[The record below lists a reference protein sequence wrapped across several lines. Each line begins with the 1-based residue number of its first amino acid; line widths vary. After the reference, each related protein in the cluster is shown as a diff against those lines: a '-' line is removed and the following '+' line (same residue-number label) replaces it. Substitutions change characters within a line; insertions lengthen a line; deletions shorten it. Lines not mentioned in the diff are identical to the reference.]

1 MAEYQTS
8 DLEETETIDEIFG
21 LKKVS
26 SGPAQHNLGGM
37 PYKRQA
43 HADLMKKKHGVET
56 KFHGGVSGDELSYHG
71 PAKKVKAA
79 LATHY
84 GGDHDQAKSNH
95 PHIFGAKKESLNYD
109 EEDNMV
115 EAQGH
120 DPKNAEAQSIAS
132 VDKAGEATG
141 TAPARKGDK
150 KNSEPMPKTK
160 AALMAGMVSKM
171 QGMNKQSLMAMYGK
185 HMSEDVED
193 DQELEA
199 VAETS
204 YDFDAD
210 LNALVESEATLSDEF
225 KGKAGI
231 IFEAAVKSKIAEEV
245 ERLEENYKTE
255 LQEEV
260 DTFKNEMVEKVDGY
274 LNYVVENWMEENK
287 LAIQSGLRTEI
298 AEGFMN
304 KLKDLFTES
313 YVEVPESKVDLVDD
327 LAEQVE
333 ELETKLNESTA
344 KQIEMTEELEQFKRY
359 EVIRE
364 HARGL
369 AETEVEKLIKLTQDI
384 DYVSEETFGE
394 KVATIKE
401 SYFKKAVASE
411 NSADLIEE
419 EAEDEVEVSDA
430 MNQYLAA
437 LKKTIK

>member
-1 MAEYQTS
+1 M
-8 DLEETETIDEIFG
+8 TEDQIIED
-21 LKKVS
+21 
-26 SGPAQHNLGGM
+26 Q
-37 PYKRQA
+37 
-43 HADLMKKKHGVET
+43 DVET
-56 KFHGGVSGDELSYHG
+56 SEVE
-71 PAKKVKAA
+71 
-79 LATHY
+79 
-84 GGDHDQAKSNH
+84 
-95 PHIFGAKKESLNYD
+95 IE
-109 EEDNMV
+109 

-141 TAPARKGDK
+141 QAPARKGDK

-160 AALMAGMVSKM
+160 AALMAGMMTKM
-171 QGMNKQSLMAMYGK
+171 QGMNKQQLAAMYKMEEFEAEG
-185 HMSEDVED
+185 EAIAE
-193 DQELEA
+193 QEA
-199 VAETS
+199 S

-260 DTFKNEMVEKVDGY
+260 DTFKNEMIDKVDGY
-274 LNYVVENWMEENK
+274 LNHVVENWMEENK

-304 KLKDLFTES
+304 SLKDLFTES
-313 YVEVPESKVDLVDD
+313 YIEVPESKVDLVDD

-364 HARGL
+364 NSRDL

-384 DYVSEETFGE
+384 DYVSEETFAE

-401 SYFKKAVASE
+401 SYFKKAAASE
-411 NSADLIEE
+411 NSTDLIEE
-419 EAEDEVEVSDA
+419 EAEDEVEVSDSMA
-430 MNQYLAA
+430 QYLAA
-437 LKKTIK
+437 IKKTNK

>member
-1 MAEYQTS
+1 M
-8 DLEETETIDEIFG
+8 TEDQIIED
-21 LKKVS
+21 
-26 SGPAQHNLGGM
+26 Q
-37 PYKRQA
+37 
-43 HADLMKKKHGVET
+43 DVET
-56 KFHGGVSGDELSYHG
+56 SEVE
-71 PAKKVKAA
+71 
-79 LATHY
+79 
-84 GGDHDQAKSNH
+84 
-95 PHIFGAKKESLNYD
+95 IE
-109 EEDNMV
+109 

-160 AALMAGMVSKM
+160 AGMINAMYNQMS
-171 QGMNKQSLMAMYGK
+171 GMKKTDLMAMYKG
-185 HMSEDVED
+185 MNEDAVEV
-193 DQELEA
+193 EGEA
-199 VAETS
+199 IAEHEAS

-304 KLKDLFTES
+304 SLKDLFTES
-313 YVEVPESKVDLVDD
+313 YIEVPESKVDLVDD

-333 ELETKLNESTA
+333 ELETKLNESTS

-364 HARGL
+364 NSRDL

-384 DYVSEETFGE
+384 DYVSEETFAE

-401 SYFKKAVASE
+401 SYFKKAAASE
-411 NSADLIEE
+411 NSTDLIEE
-419 EAEDEVEVSDA
+419 EAEDEVDVSDSMA
-430 MNQYLAA
+430 QYLAA
-437 LKKTIK
+437 IKKTNK

>member
-1 MAEYQTS
+1 M
-8 DLEETETIDEIFG
+8 TEDQIIED
-21 LKKVS
+21 
-26 SGPAQHNLGGM
+26 Q
-37 PYKRQA
+37 
-43 HADLMKKKHGVET
+43 DVET
-56 KFHGGVSGDELSYHG
+56 SEVE
-71 PAKKVKAA
+71 
-79 LATHY
+79 
-84 GGDHDQAKSNH
+84 
-95 PHIFGAKKESLNYD
+95 IE
-109 EEDNMV
+109 

-160 AALMAGMVSKM
+160 AGMINAMYSKM
-171 QGMNKQSLMAMYGK
+171 SGMKKDSLMAMYKGMHGMK
-185 HMSEDVED
+185 MED
-193 DQELEA
+193 LEA
-199 VAETS
+199 EGEAIAEQEAS

-327 LAEQVE
+327 LAEQVQ

-344 KQIEMTEELEQFKRY
+344 KQIQMTEELEQFKRY

-364 HARGL
+364 HASGL

-384 DYVSEETFGE
+384 DYVSEETFAE

-401 SYFKKAVASE
+401 SYFKKAVASG
-411 NSADLIEE
+411 NSTDLIEE
-419 EAEDEVEVSDA
+419 EAEDEVEVSDSMA
-430 MNQYLAA
+430 QYLAA
-437 LKKTIK
+437 IKKTNK

>member
-1 MAEYQTS
+1 M
-8 DLEETETIDEIFG
+8 TEDQIIED
-21 LKKVS
+21 
-26 SGPAQHNLGGM
+26 Q
-37 PYKRQA
+37 
-43 HADLMKKKHGVET
+43 DVET
-56 KFHGGVSGDELSYHG
+56 SEVE
-71 PAKKVKAA
+71 
-79 LATHY
+79 
-84 GGDHDQAKSNH
+84 
-95 PHIFGAKKESLNYD
+95 IE
-109 EEDNMV
+109 

-120 DPKNAEAQSIAS
+120 DPKNAEAQSVAS
-132 VDKAGEATG
+132 VDKAGDATG

-171 QGMNKQSLMAMYGK
+171 QGMNKQALMAMYG
-185 HMSEDVED
+185 EAFED
-193 DQELEA
+193 DQELET
-199 VAETS
+199 VAEQETS

-260 DTFKNEMVEKVDGY
+260 DTFKNQMVEKVDGY

-313 YVEVPESKVDLVDD
+313 YIEVPESKVDLVDD
-327 LAEQVE
+327 LAEQVQ

-344 KQIEMTEELEQFKRY
+344 KQIQMTEELEQFKRY

-369 AETEVEKLIKLTQDI
+369 AETEVEKLVKLTQDI
-384 DYVSEETFGE
+384 DYVSEETFAE

-411 NSADLIEE
+411 NNTDLIEE

-437 LKKTIK
+437 LKKTQR

>member
-1 MAEYQTS
+1 MTEYQTS
-8 DLEETETIDEIFG
+8 DLEETESIDEIFG
-21 LKKVS
+21 SKKVS
-26 SGPAQHNLGGM
+26 SGPAQHDLGVSFHR
-37 PYKRQA
+37 KED
-43 HADLMKKKHGVET
+43 HKKLMKNKHGVET
-56 KFHGGVSGDELSYHG
+56 KWHGGRDGDELSYHG
-71 PAKKVKAA
+71 PLRKVKKA
-79 LATHY
+79 LITHY
-84 GGDHDQAKSNH
+84 GGDHDEAKFHH

-171 QGMNKQSLMAMYGK
+171 QGMNKQALMALYG
-185 HMSEDVED
+185 EAFED
-193 DQELEA
+193 DQELET
-199 VAETS
+199 VAEQEAS

-344 KQIEMTEELEQFKRY
+344 KQIQMTEELEQFKRY

>member
-8 DLEETETIDEIFG
+8 DLEETESIDEI
-21 LKKVS
+21 LIPSAKKVS
-26 SGPAQHNLGGM
+26 SGPAQHNLGGSFYDM
-37 PYKRQA
+37 EDHKQF
-43 HADLMKKKHGVET
+43 MKKKHGVET
-56 KFHGGVSGDELSYHG
+56 KWHGKDELSYHG
-71 PAKKVKAA
+71 PLSKVKAA

-84 GGDHDQAKSNH
+84 GGDHDEAKFHH
-95 PHIFGAKKESLNYD
+95 PHIYGAKKESLNYD

-171 QGMNKQSLMAMYGK
+171 QGMNKQALMALYG
-185 HMSEDVED
+185 EAFED
-193 DQELEA
+193 DQELET
-199 VAETS
+199 VAEQEAS

-344 KQIEMTEELEQFKRY
+344 KQIQMTEELEQFKRY

>member
-1 MAEYQTS
+1 M
-8 DLEETETIDEIFG
+8 TEDQIIED
-21 LKKVS
+21 
-26 SGPAQHNLGGM
+26 Q
-37 PYKRQA
+37 
-43 HADLMKKKHGVET
+43 DVET
-56 KFHGGVSGDELSYHG
+56 SEVE
-71 PAKKVKAA
+71 
-79 LATHY
+79 
-84 GGDHDQAKSNH
+84 
-95 PHIFGAKKESLNYD
+95 IE
-109 EEDNMV
+109 

-141 TAPARKGDK
+141 QAPARKGDK

-160 AALMAGMVSKM
+160 AALMAGMMTKM
-171 QGMNKQSLMAMYGK
+171 QGMNKQQLAAMYKMEEFEAEG
-185 HMSEDVED
+185 EAIAE
-193 DQELEA
+193 QEA
-199 VAETS
+199 S

-260 DTFKNEMVEKVDGY
+260 DTFKNEMIDKVDGY
-274 LNYVVENWMEENK
+274 LNHVVENWMEENK

-304 KLKDLFTES
+304 SLKDLFTES
-313 YVEVPESKVDLVDD
+313 YIEVPESKVDLVDD

-364 HARGL
+364 NSRDL

-384 DYVSEETFGE
+384 DYVSEETFAE

-401 SYFKKAVASE
+401 SYFKKAAASE
-411 NSADLIEE
+411 NSTDLIEE
-419 EAEDEVEVSDA
+419 EAEDEVDVSDSMA
-430 MNQYLAA
+430 QYLAA
-437 LKKTIK
+437 IKKTNK